1 MANKTNSI
9 TSAWEEKEGP
19 VVLTTI
25 GANGIPNAIYAT
37 CVAQYDENTFIVAN
51 NYFLKTLDNIKAGSK
66 ASILFMTKDSKAYQL
81 KGSVVYHTN
90 GPVFDNM
97 KTWNPEKHPGHGA
110 AALVVD
116 EAYSGQERL
125 L

>member
-1 MANKTNSI
+1 MAKDTNSI

-37 CVAQYDENTFIVAN
+37 CVAQYDENTFVVAN
-51 NYFLKTLDNIKAGSK
+51 NYFLKTMDNIKAGSK

-110 AALVVD
+110 AALLVD